1 MLSKS
6 EIKRV
11 QALFSKASFDDM
23 EIIAKMY
30 NDTKRLAMTKATNE
44 FSIGQK
50 VSFTHSKTG
59 ELVKGSIY
67 KINRKYIIVN
77 KAGAGFHQYRVPSS
91 MLKAA

>member
-30 NDTKRLAMTKATNE
+30 NDTKRLAMAKATNE

-50 VSFTHSKTG
+50 VYFTHSKTG
-59 ELVKGSIY
+59 EVVKGSIY

>member
-6 EIKRV
+6 EIQRV

-30 NDTKRLAMTKATNE
+30 NDTKRLAMAKATSE
-44 FSIGQK
+44 FSVGQK
-50 VSFTHSKTG
+50 VYFTSSQSG
-59 ELVKGSIY
+59 EKINGTIA
-67 KINRKYIIVN
+67 KINRKYIIVKKN
-77 KAGAGFHQYRVPSS
+77 ASAHQYRVPSS